1 MMTENKLKGISNEEL
16 IYEVVLAY
24 VTLAINNNIVY
35 YEDFMNDL
43 ADFMN
48 PISANILIEIYY
60 VTLSE
65 ADGMTIE
72 ERTFRNLAERIV
84 VAYLEKE
91 YNYDT
96 NTIDVYIPQPIR
108 KINIDIKYG

>member
-1 MMTENKLKGISNEEL
+1 MNREKLYDIVIS
-16 IYEVVLAY
+16 Y
-24 VTLAINNNIVY
+24 VKLAINNTVDY
-35 YEDFMNDL
+35 DDFMNDL
-43 ADFMN
+43 ADVMN

-60 VTLSE
+60 ATLSNV
-65 ADGMTIE
+65 GVITIE
-72 ERTFRNLAERIV
+72 EHTFKNLTEQIV
-84 VAYLEKE
+84 VAYLERQ